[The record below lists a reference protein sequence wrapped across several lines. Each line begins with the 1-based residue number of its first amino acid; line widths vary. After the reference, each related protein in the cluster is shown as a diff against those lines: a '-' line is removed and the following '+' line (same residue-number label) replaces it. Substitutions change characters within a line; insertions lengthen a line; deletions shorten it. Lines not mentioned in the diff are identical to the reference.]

1 MLYTWIYPAASL
13 TILWHAHV
21 LSTQY
26 PIGWFSEWRH
36 IVSPIIHE
44 IFHFFFRAQKLNVK
58 SRALSSFR
66 RKFRHKLF
74 KIDFF
79 LFAVNR
85 SFSFENNS
93 SLLFS
98 TLFQWVWRKK
108 DYPHLSLESSSDID
122 YLTEKENYRWTK
134 AKRHS
139 RRIFPPV
146 LVMHR
151 TFGRRKLYK
160 VNYPG
165 TSFNLL
171 NI

>member
-1 MLYTWIYPAASL
+1 MLCTLIFPAASL
-13 TILWHAHV
+13 AIHWHAHV
-21 LSTQY
+21 LSTPY

-36 IVSPIIHE
+36 IVSPIISE
-44 IFHFFFRAQKLNVK
+44 IFHFFFGTQKLNVK
-58 SRALSSFR
+58 SRALSSIR
-66 RKFRHKLF
+66 GKFRLKLF
-74 KIDFF
+74 TIDFF

-85 SFSFENNS
+85 SFRFENNS
-93 SLLFS
+93 SLPSPLPIY
-98 TLFQWVWRKK
+98 FQWVLLKK
-108 DYPHLSLESSSDID
+108 DYPHLSLQSSSDID

-139 RRIFPPV
+139 RRILPPE

-165 TSFNLL
+165 TPFNL
-171 NI
+171 